1 MEKNTYKEQLIK
13 TIQEKMPEAPHNW
26 AEIVAEK
33 MGKSVAS
40 VYAYARGEKGM
51 RKGYPREVL
60 KHLNQI
66 IKEDQNETKKVLQ

>member
-1 MEKNTYKEQLIK
+1 
-13 TIQEKMPEAPHNW
+13 
-26 AEIVAEK
+26 